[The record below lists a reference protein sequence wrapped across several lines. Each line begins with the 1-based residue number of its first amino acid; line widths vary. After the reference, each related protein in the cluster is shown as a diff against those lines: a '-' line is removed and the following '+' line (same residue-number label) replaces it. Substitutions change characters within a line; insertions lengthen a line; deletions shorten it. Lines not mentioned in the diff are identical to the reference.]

1 MLTVQIVLYIH
12 NIEDSLYVKT
22 LKLHDKMVLSKLVS

>member
-12 NIEDSLYVKT
+12 NVEDSLYVKT
-22 LKLHDKMVLSKLVS
+22 FEVT